1 MSSISV
7 GIAGITGK
15 FARCV
20 VGHLLKNPAVTIKG
34 YCRDPTKLPASLLAS
49 KRITITQGQAG
60 DENALRSFAKGND
73 VVVCCYLGDH
83 DLMINGQKALIDA
96 CEAESVPRYVAS
108 DYSLDFTQ
116 LEVGQLPAKDPMKH
130 VQEYLES
137 KKVRG
142 VHVLIG
148 IFMETFFTTFFNVWN
163 SKEPSFS
170 YWGSGEEMWESTT
183 YDNAAEFVAA
193 VAQDQSAVGIQRFL
207 GDRKNIQ
214 EVAVA
219 FEKEYNLKPWLNR
232 LGSLEEL
239 YAHMHQVKDK
249 DPNNFMAWIPLFYQ
263 FYCQNGQTYLTPH
276 VDSSKYP
283 QIPRLTFNDFF
294 QRHSQESLS
303 KAAWDVGS
311 DVSA

>member
-1 MSSISV
+1 MSSITV

-73 VVVCCYLGDH
+73 VVICCYLGGH

-116 LEVGQLPAKDPMKH
+116 LELGQLPAKDPMKH

-163 SKEPSFS
+163 SNEPSFS

-193 VAQDQSAVGIQRFL
+193 VAQDQSAVGIQRCQYTLFHFWFYKLTKTVL
-207 GDRKNIQ
+207 GDRKSIQ
-214 EVAVA
+214 EIAVA

-249 DPNNFMAWIPLFYQ
+249 DPNNFMAWIPL
-263 FYCQNGQTYLTPH
+263 
-276 VDSSKYP
+276 
-283 QIPRLTFNDFF
+283 
-294 QRHSQESLS
+294 
-303 KAAWDVGS
+303 
-311 DVSA
+311 